1 MEVCVFAGV
10 CGFHTKVNVETNGEY
25 QTKLQFE
32 TECPNVKK
40 MAAALDTVNV
50 MDELFRKGQSQI
62 MSAANQHLPHITC
75 PVPIGALKALEAS
88 AGMALVKDPTITF
101 TKE

>member
-1 MEVCVFAGV
+1 MEVCIFAGV
-10 CGFHTKVNVETNGEY
+10 CGFETKVNAETNGEY
-25 QTKLQFE
+25 QTKLQFD
-32 TECPNVKK
+32 TNCPNVKK

-62 MSAANQHLPHITC
+62 MVAAQQHLPHITC

-88 AGMALVKDPTITF
+88 AGMALVKDVSITF
-101 TKE
+101 TK